1 MDSLPQK
8 EHISTKALCALFES
22 KASPQ
27 ASLNRGPPLH
37 STAATAWKAR
47 GERPLQDRGGH
58 NNPATQR
65 LTQMDGGKVVNGSPD
80 SNDKAGRYSH
90 DYRYSSLV
98 TKGDTPAR
106 QSRER
111 ISTSSS
117 VRERSALYLSRAA
130 AIDSPGSSAQP
141 EVIGTPKTKPKVRK
155 FQLPEREMCSAC
167 LTPVYPMEKMLANK
181 LILHNNCFCCKTCKK
196 KLSLHNYSS
205 IYGEFY
211 CTLHYKQLFKGK
223 GNYDG
228 FGNKLQKDQQH
239 QKNRGIDEPDASSA
253 MMTKC
258 YLNMS
263 DRSREPSFF
272 IPKSSVR
279 EVGNTNSVDVQ
290 QKLKK
295 NWPPEKNIRFES
307 VQQQTRGKTRM
318 SESLPGNNQFSII
331 PNEEIKYRVKTLSSS
346 FTRGYQERPKMAQ
359 SDLRAEKI
367 LSKEMRR
374 SDPAKT
380 VLNPPMSSKENVV
393 SSTIRTLQQKHE
405 APLPKTNY
413 NPAPNRLNT
422 DPNRGRKSVRFAQS
436 LIGSQTEM
444 STQAG
449 GKAEEQKSGSDQ
461 TDKKSSELKDVS
473 DKSNSDPPSCE
484 SRKEQVSSGR
494 KNEVYLEIHEYE
506 SKNNPDLNPNTNLN
520 PKSSLESDIRLE
532 SSQPDGM
539 ATDKVIKTFETSTEK
554 VVNKQELSEGTQV
567 MPKDSVNPSDSE
579 NLAEHKNG
587 EEPCDD
593 KNKNKTENDQEN
605 SQKKMKAKTNSL
617 KSSTNQAEKTKGK
630 LGSWPTGKNPLSK
643 LFTSGGTEKT
653 NKNEPKEARKQ
664 DIKSGLLG
672 RLFQSSSEKA
682 EDTTKSTEK
691 NDKQPA
697 IVRNTDEAKD
707 IREKEMEDDKSD
719 FPPSE
724 HRVDTEK
731 HTQSAGPKTT
741 ENDKTKS
748 EGTAAQ
754 PSDLIQDSTT
764 ETKDDTTAVEQD
776 QKPGVQNH
784 QTDPSRSPSQ
794 KSEEKITP
802 PKPESDE
809 VVAEILNDDIL
820 DAGGRLASDDRLS
833 MQVETV
839 EAGSSPQW
847 LNPSGIGPSCL
858 PSQELDE
865 LFNPP
870 KPESDGLVAEIFKS
884 GGTAAQPSDLFQDST
899 TETKDDTT
907 AVEQDQK
914 PGVQNHQT
922 DPSRSPSQ
930 KSEEKITP
938 PKPESDEVVAEI
950 LNDDILNAGGRL
962 ASGDRSSMQVETVEA
977 GSSPQWLNPSGIGP
991 SCQPSQ
997 ELDELFNPPKPES
1010 DGLVAEIFN
1019 ADILDANSSLA
1030 SGDQS
1035 FTQTKTVEAVSSP
1048 QLLNPSGV
1056 DLSQP
1061 PSQESETINPPK
1073 PESDEVLA
1081 EDFHDDIF
1089 NFNSGLSSGDHLS
1102 TEIKPLEAGTSL
1114 QLLNPSGVEGLDLFS
1129 GEHPDHSHEEVSD
1142 LFGEGA
1148 PMTAANVFSSS
1159 LTLSGATSICDQ
1171 LDSQQAAGEAILNMN
1186 GQLPVPDS
1194 SQIEPQTSGTNIETK
1209 PDDADMD
1216 IFASNDILFFQSP
1229 TVATAEGKRADT
1241 STNSSSV
1248 FGDNIFGDGLD
1259 VFMSM
1264 PLNTGTENSMNQLLG
1279 AAASSMPAP
1288 LVQTD
1293 LFSGDIFASEE
1304 PLLHASQASDGNL
1317 FVDNFL
1323 TSDISGPAAPSDVT
1337 NNSWMDDLLG

>member
-1 MDSLPQK
+1 MFFL
-8 EHISTKALCALFES
+8 L
-22 KASPQ
+22 
-27 ASLNRGPPLH
+27 
-37 STAATAWKAR
+37 
-47 GERPLQDRGGH
+47 
-58 NNPATQR
+58 
-65 LTQMDGGKVVNGSPD
+65 
-80 SNDKAGRYSH
+80 
-90 DYRYSSLV
+90 
-98 TKGDTPAR
+98 
-106 QSRER
+106 
-111 ISTSSS
+111 
-117 VRERSALYLSRAA
+117 LY
-130 AIDSPGSSAQP
+130 
-141 EVIGTPKTKPKVRK
+141 
-155 FQLPEREMCSAC
+155 
-167 LTPVYPMEKMLANK
+167 
-181 LILHNNCFCCKTCKK
+181 
-196 KLSLHNYSS
+196 SLHNYSS

-211 CTLHYKQLFKGK
+211 CTSHYKQLFKGK

-239 QKNRGIDEPDASSA
+239 QKNRGIDEPDMSSP

-263 DRSREPSFF
+263 DHSQEPTVF
-272 IPKSSVR
+272 IPKSSVS

-290 QKLKK
+290 RKLKR
-295 NWPPEKNIRFES
+295 NWPPEKNIGFES
-307 VQQQTRGKTRM
+307 VQQQTREKTKM

-331 PNEEIKYRVKTLSSS
+331 HNEETKNRVKALSSS
-346 FTRGYQERPKMAQ
+346 FTRGDQERPKMVH

-367 LSKEMRR
+367 ISKEMRR
-374 SDPAKT
+374 SDPAKA

-413 NPAPNRLNT
+413 NPASNRLHT

-444 STQAG
+444 SNQVG

-461 TDKKSSELKDVS
+461 TEKKSSELKDVS
-473 DKSNSDPPSCE
+473 DKSNSDPESCE

-494 KNEVYLEIHEYE
+494 KKEVCLEIHEYE
-506 SKNNPDLNPNTNLN
+506 GKNNPDLNPNTSLN

-539 ATDKVIKTFETSTEK
+539 ATDKVLKTFKTSTEK

-579 NLAEHKNG
+579 NPAEHKNV
-587 EEPCDD
+587 EEHGDD
-593 KNKNKTENDQEN
+593 RNENKTENDQEN
-605 SQKKMKAKTNSL
+605 RQKKMNAKTNSI

-664 DIKSGLLG
+664 DNKSGLLG

-682 EDTTKSTEK
+682 EDTIKSTEK
-691 NDKQPA
+691 NDKLPA
-697 IVRNTDEAKD
+697 IVRTTEEAKD
-707 IREKEMEDDKSD
+707 IRKKEMEDEDEDDKSD

-724 HRVDTEK
+724 LKVDTEK

-741 ENDKTKS
+741 ENDKAKS
-748 EGTAAQ
+748 GGTSAQ

-794 KSEEKITP
+794 KSEEKISP

-820 DAGGRLASDDRLS
+820 DAGGRL
-833 MQVETV
+833 T
-839 EAGSSPQW
+839 SS
-847 LNPSGIGPSCL
+847 
-858 PSQELDE
+858 
-865 LFNPP
+865 
-870 KPESDGLVAEIFKS
+870 
-884 GGTAAQPSDLFQDST
+884 
-899 TETKDDTT
+899 
-907 AVEQDQK
+907 
-914 PGVQNHQT
+914 
-922 DPSRSPSQ
+922 
-930 KSEEKITP
+930 
-938 PKPESDEVVAEI
+938 
-950 LNDDILNAGGRL
+950 
-962 ASGDRSSMQVETVEA
+962 DRSSMQVETVEA
-977 GSSPQWLNPSGIGP
+977 GSSPQWLNPSGVGP

-1010 DGLVAEIFN
+1010 DGLVAEIFS
-1019 ADILDANSSLA
+1019 ADILDANSGLA

-1035 FTQTKTVEAVSSP
+1035 FTQINTVEALSSP
-1048 QLLNPSGV
+1048 ELLSPSGV

-1073 PESDEVLA
+1073 SESDKVVA

-1089 NFNSGLSSGDHLS
+1089 NVNSGLSSGDHLS
-1102 TEIKPLEAGTSL
+1102 TEIKPLEADTSL

-1129 GEHPDHSHEEVSD
+1129 GERLDHSHGEVSD

-1148 PMTAANVFSSS
+1148 SMTAANVFSSS

-1171 LDSQQAAGEAILNMN
+1171 LDSHQAAGEAILNTN
-1186 GQLPVPDS
+1186 GQITVPDS
-1194 SQIEPQTSGTNIETK
+1194 SQNELQTSGTNIETK
-1209 PDDADMD
+1209 PDGDDMD

-1229 TVATAEGKRADT
+1229 TVSTAEGKGADM

-1264 PLNTGTENSMNQLLG
+1264 PSNTGTENSINQLLG
-1279 AAASSMPAP
+1279 AAAPSMPAP

-1293 LFSGDIFASEE
+1293 LFSSDIFASGE
-1304 PLLHASQASDGNL
+1304 PLLHASQASDENL

-1323 TSDISGPAAPSDVT
+1323 TSDISGPAATSGVT
-1337 NNSWMDDLLG
+1337 SNSWMDDLLS